1 MKVDFNLGHQAAFP
15 RYRCNK
21 TGIIAKIRRFLDDCG
36 RPAVRAKLG
45 ISHPALRHS
54 RLHPAKI
61 VEWVTEAYSE
71 TNKIMQKVN
80 VRS

>member
-1 MKVDFNLGHQAAFP
+1 MKVDFNLEHQVALP
-15 RYRCNK
+15 RYK
-21 TGIIAKIRRFLDDCG
+21 GHKIDVIAKTRRFLNDCG

-54 RLHPAKI
+54 KLDPAKI